1 MSKSPIISGKRL
13 IKALLKEGYIVY
25 KGRRGKLGK
34 GSHFSMKHPN
44 NNRIITI
51 VPNTSKDITKGLLA
65 TIRRQ
70 LNLSKEEFIKI
81 LSNS

>member
-1 MSKSPIISGKRL
+1 MSKYPIISGKRL
-13 IKALLKEGYIVY
+13 IKALLKEGYIEY

-34 GSHFSMKHPN
+34 GSHVSMKHPS

-70 LNLSKEEFIKI
+70 LKLSKEEFINI
-81 LSNS
+81 LSNL

>member
-1 MSKSPIISGKRL
+1 MTKYPIISGRRL
-13 IKALLKEGYIVY
+13 IKALLKKGYIVY

-34 GSHFSMKHPN
+34 GSHVSIKHPN

-51 VPNTSKDITKGLLA
+51 VPDTSKDITKGLLA

>member
-1 MSKSPIISGKRL
+1 MSKYPIISGKRL
-13 IKALLKEGYIVY
+13 IKALLKEGYIIY

-34 GSHFSMKHPN
+34 GSHISMKHPN